1 MSEGFE
7 LKRATRLFWMLLVSV
22 AVLAAV
28 TVLASATEL
37 KTGIG
42 VVNASLRL
50 RAKPSTDADI
60 ISTAAPGD
68 NVVIIREVD
77 GWYLVDYNLD
87 IGYMSQEYIT
97 FKERENVE
105 LGYGEVNT
113 SAVNMRSSPSS
124 DSDLVYQLGYGEEAY
139 IIGFNCGWYKVQYNG
154 ATGYIRSDLLALTEK
169 PLYNSSGSYVS
180 AGQLVVDNAMNFLGT
195 PYVWGG
201 TSPSGFD
208 CSGFTRYVFQ
218 NLGYGLNRTA
228 GQQLSNG
235 YSVSSLQPGD
245 LVFFTGTY
253 YTSAPASHV
262 GIYIGDN
269 EFIHAA
275 SGGVRIT
282 SLSDSYYASRYIGAR
297 RVAS

>member
-1 MSEGFE
+1 M
-7 LKRATRLFWMLLVSV
+7 KRATRLFWMLLVSV

-180 AGQLVVDNAMNFLGT
+180 AGQLVVDYAMNFLST

>member
-1 MSEGFE
+1 M
-7 LKRATRLFWMLLVSV
+7 KRATRLFLMLAISV

-50 RAKPSTDADI
+50 RAKPNTDAEI

-87 IGYMSQEYIT
+87 IGYMSKEYIT

-105 LGYGEVNT
+105 LGYGEINT
-113 SAVNMRSSPSS
+113 SAVNMRSQPSS
-124 DSDLVYQLGYGEEAY
+124 DSDLVYQLGYGEKAY

-180 AGQLVVDNAMNFLGT
+180 AGQLVVDYAMNFLGT